1 MNFLVHA
8 HSGLRWIALILL
20 VAAIINAGLK
30 LKSGGYLKK
39 DKMLNLFA
47 MVVLHVQFLI
57 GLALYFMSGRV
68 NMGEGWMKN
77 PMFRFFGMEHFIGM
91 LLAIVLI
98 TIGRRKAE
106 NATNDSKKHRTV
118 LVWYLIGFILIL
130 AFIPWPFRQ
139 NLGIESWF

>member
-1 MNFLVHA
+1 M
-8 HSGLRWIALILL
+8 
-20 VAAIINAGLK
+20 
-30 LKSGGYLKK
+30 KK

-47 MVVLHVQFLI
+47 MVILHVQFLI
-57 GLALYFMSGRV
+57 GLTLYFMSGRV

-106 NATNDSKKHRTV
+106 NASIDSKKHKTV
-118 LVWYLIGFILIL
+118 LVFYLIGFILIL

-139 NLGIESWF
+139 NLGIVSWF